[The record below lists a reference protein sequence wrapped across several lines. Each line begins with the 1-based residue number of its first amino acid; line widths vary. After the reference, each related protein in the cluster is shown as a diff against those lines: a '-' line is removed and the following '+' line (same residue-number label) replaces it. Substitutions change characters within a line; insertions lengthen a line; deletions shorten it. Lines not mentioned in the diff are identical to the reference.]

1 VFVEQSLA
9 ERRDFECLTKEELKK
24 YVMGILDN

>member
-1 VFVEQSLA
+1 VEQSLA
-9 ERRDFECLTKEELKK
+9 ERKDFECLSKEELKK